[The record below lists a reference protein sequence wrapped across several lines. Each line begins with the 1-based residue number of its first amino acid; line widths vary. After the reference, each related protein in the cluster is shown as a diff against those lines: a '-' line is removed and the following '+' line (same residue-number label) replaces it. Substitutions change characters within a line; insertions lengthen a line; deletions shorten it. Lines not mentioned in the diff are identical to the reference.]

1 MQKNKIALL
10 MDIGGTNIRMGLSE
24 LTDKLQMPTQIQ
36 TMSVRDFA
44 NLTPAIESYLS
55 DKPSIQVNQ
64 LSISIASPVF
74 DNTIKLTN
82 HNWIIDV
89 KELAENF
96 KLKRV
101 KVINDFTALALSIP
115 FLSSSD
121 LRKVGDGEAQIDASI
136 ALIGPGTG
144 LGVSG
149 LHKICGDW
157 SPIEGEGGHIT
168 VGARDSRELLLFDVI
183 RSKYGHVSG
192 ERLLSGS
199 GIEDVYQTLCL
210 LDGKTPESDL
220 KAPDISGYWKTQ
232 SCEISIETME
242 LFCSWLGVVAGN
254 LALTL
259 GAQGGVYIG
268 GGIVPKLGED
278 FINSSFRESFDNHGR
293 FSKYLSSIPVYIIQA
308 ENPALLGVAV
318 ALDKKYDSLGV
329 NYQP

>member
-1 MQKNKIALL
+1 MSNRSTLL
-10 MDIGGTNIRMGLSE
+10 MDIGGTNVRLGLLEVS
-24 LTDKLQMPTQIQ
+24 DKPQMPTQIQ
-36 TMSVRDFA
+36 RMLVRNFPD
-44 NLTPAIESYLS
+44 LTTAIEFYLS
-55 DKPSIQVNQ
+55 DKSSFQVHQ
-64 LSISIASPVF
+64 LSISIASPVLG
-74 DNTIKLTN
+74 NKIKLTN
-82 HNWIIDV
+82 HDWIIDA
-89 KELAENF
+89 KELAKNF

-121 LRKVGDGEAQIDASI
+121 LIKVGGGEAEPDASI

-149 LHKICGDW
+149 LHKVGDCW

-168 VGARDSRELLLFDVI
+168 FGAGDTRELLLFDVI
-183 RSKYGHVSG
+183 RSQYGHVSG

-199 GIEDVYQTLCL
+199 GIENVYKILCK
-210 LDGKTPESDL
+210 LDGKTAETGL
-220 KAPDISGYWKTQ
+220 EAADISEYWKSQ
-232 SCEISIETME
+232 SCEVCVETME
-242 LFCSWLGVVAGN
+242 LFCSWLGQVAGN

-293 FSKYLSSIPVYIIQA
+293 FSAYLGSIPIFIIKA
-308 ENPALLGVAV
+308 DNPALLGTAV
-318 ALDKKYDSLGV
+318 ALDKKYDSLGL
-329 NYQP
+329 NFQL